1 MNLKEFFVEHPK
13 VAIAFSGGVDS
24 AYLLFAAKQYANE
37 VKAYYVKSAFQPQ
50 FELNDA
56 LRLAQEIGVEM
67 EIIELDVLSDEM
79 IVSNPSN
86 RCYFCKKQIFTAI
99 ILQAEKDGFHTL
111 LDGTNASDDA
121 DDRPG
126 MVALRELSVLS
137 PLRLCGLT
145 KAEIRNLSREANLF
159 SWNKPAYACLATRIP
174 TGQKIDE
181 YRLQR
186 TETAEN
192 HLSTLG
198 FIDFRVRTDG
208 DTAKIQIAESK
219 IPLLIQKRK
228 EIVQKLATEY
238 KSVCFDLEVRDE

>member
-1 MNLKEFFVEHPK
+1 
-13 VAIAFSGGVDS
+13 
-24 AYLLFAAKQYANE
+24 
-37 VKAYYVKSAFQPQ
+37 
-50 FELNDA
+50 
-56 LRLAQEIGVEM
+56 M
-67 EIIELDVLSDEM
+67 EIIELDVLVDER
-79 IVSNPSN
+79 IVSNPKN

-99 ILQAEKDGFHTL
+99 ILQAEKDGFHEL

-126 MVALRELSVLS
+126 MVALHELSVLS
-137 PLRLCGLT
+137 PLRSCGLT
-145 KAEIRNLSREANLF
+145 KSEIRKLSREANLF
-159 SWNKPAYACLATRIP
+159 SWDKPAYACLATRIP

-181 YRLQR
+181 YHLQR
-186 TETAEN
+186 TEAAESY
-192 HLSTLG
+192 LSSLG

-208 DTAKIQIAESK
+208 DTAKIQITESQ